1 MIILNITLMVLVAVA
16 IVGLLSFAIVTSVDH
31 SQETVAG
38 SGEVITLPAPAAASN
53 LRQAA

>member
-1 MIILNITLMVLVAVA
+1 MIILNVTLMALVAVA

-31 SQETVAG
+31 SHQTAAG
-38 SGEVITLPAPAAASN
+38 SGEVITLPAPAAAPN